1 VANPLIYAPQ
11 GNMGPE
17 HIDEHRNWYM
27 SRHAPTLMGV
37 GFYSARMFDGVGTRW
52 CNMYEIPDLDIL
64 STPQYK
70 AIKTNDTFRDK
81 NISRF
86 SNLNV
91 TIYTQ
96 ERILDAKGAVL
107 ERAPGMFGPAI
118 SFVRFDWNG
127 NSGDLQGWLRDSVLR
142 HAASAATVRSVRL
155 LERTGEHPELKT
167 SYPHFAAVVEWQNKG
182 MPDGAAVERSARD
195 LGAAASNVS
204 TESFS
209 KRFGL
214 VREGVFD

>member
-1 VANPLIYAPQ
+1 MSNPLIYAPQ

-27 SRHAPTLMGV
+27 TRHAPTLMGV

-52 CNMYEIPDLDIL
+52 CNMYEIADLDIL

-96 ERILDAKGAVL
+96 EHIVDARGAALDP
-107 ERAPGMFGPAI
+107 APGVFGPAI

-127 NSGDLQGWLRDSVLR
+127 DRAGLQSWLRETLLR
-142 HAASAATVRSVRL
+142 GAASAAPVRSVRL

-167 SYPHFAAVVEWQNKG
+167 TYPHFAALVEWSNKG
-182 MPDGAAVERSARD
+182 MPQAEPLNSAAQQ
-195 LGAAASNVS
+195 LGAAASNIS
-204 TESFS
+204 SEGFS

>member
-1 VANPLIYAPQ
+1 MSNPLIYAPQ

-17 HIDEHRNWYM
+17 HIDEHRKWYM

-37 GFYSARMFDGVGTRW
+37 GFYSARMFDGEGTRW
-52 CNMYEIPDLDIL
+52 CNLYEIPSLDIL
-64 STPQYK
+64 STPEYK
-70 AIKTNDTFRDK
+70 QIKTNDTFRDK

-96 ERILDAKGAVL
+96 EKIVDAKGNAL
-107 ERAPGMFGPAI
+107 ERAPGMTGPAL

-127 NSGDLQGWLRDSVLR
+127 DSKKLESWLREALAQS
-142 HAASAATVRSVRL
+142 AASSAPIRTVRL

-167 SYPHFAAVVEWQNKG
+167 TYPHFAAVVEWSTKG
-182 MPDGAAVERSARD
+182 MPAAAPVATAAKE

-204 TESFS
+204 TEGFS

>member
-1 VANPLIYAPQ
+1 VSNPLIYAPQ

-27 SRHAPTLMGV
+27 TRHAPTLMGV

-96 ERILDAKGAVL
+96 EHIVDGRGAVL
-107 ERAPGMFGPAI
+107 DRAPGVFGPAI
-118 SFVRFDWNG
+118 SFVRFDW
-127 NSGDLQGWLRDSVLR
+127 SGDSAGLQSWLRETLLR
-142 HAASAATVRSVRL
+142 SAASAAPIRSVRL

-167 SYPHFAAVVEWQNKG
+167 TYPHFAALVEWSNKG
-182 MPDGAAVERSARD
+182 LPPTEPLNSAAKQ
-195 LGAAASNVS
+195 LGAAASNIS
-204 TESFS
+204 SEGFS

-214 VREGVFD
+214 VREGVFE

>member
-1 VANPLIYAPQ
+1 VSNPLIYAPQ
-11 GNMGPE
+11 GNMGAE

-52 CNMYEIPDLDIL
+52 CNLYEIPNLDIL

-96 ERILDAKGAVL
+96 ERILDAKGGTL
-107 ERAPGMFGPAI
+107 ERAPGMFGPAM
-118 SFVRFDWNG
+118 SFIRFDW
-127 NSGDLQGWLRDSVLR
+127 SGDRASLERWLHDKLLP
-142 HAASAATVRSVRL
+142 AAAAGAPVRSVRL
-155 LERTGEHPELKT
+155 LARIGEHPELKT
-167 SYPHFAAVVEWQNKG
+167 SYPHYAALVEWRDKG
-182 MPDGAAVERSARD
+182 MPAAAPIEAAAKQ
-195 LGAAASNVS
+195 LGAAASSVS
-204 TESFS
+204 SESFS

>member
-1 VANPLIYAPQ
+1 MSNPLIYAPQ
-11 GNMGPE
+11 GNMAPE
-17 HIDEHRNWYM
+17 HIDEHRHWYVT
-27 SRHAPTLMGV
+27 RHAPTLMGV
-37 GFYSARMFDGVGTRW
+37 GFHSARMFDGEGTRW
-52 CNMYEIPDLDIL
+52 CNFYEIPGLEILD
-64 STPQYK
+64 SPQYRQ
-70 AIKTNDTFRDK
+70 IKTNDSFRDK

-96 ERILDAKGAVL
+96 ERILDAKGTAL
-107 ERAPGMFGPAI
+107 ERAPGMTGPAI

-127 NSGDLQGWLRDSVLR
+127 DAAALQTWLRDTLAR
-142 HAASAATVRSVRL
+142 GAATAAPIRTVRL
-155 LERTGEHPELKT
+155 LARTGAHPELKT
-167 SYPHFAAVVEWQNKG
+167 TYPHFAALVEWADKG
-182 MPDGAAVERSARD
+182 MPPAQPVAQAAAQ

-204 TESFS
+204 SEGFS

>member
-1 VANPLIYAPQ
+1 VSNPLIYAPQ

-17 HIDEHRNWYM
+17 HIDEHRKWYM

-37 GFYSARMFDGVGTRW
+37 GFYSARMFDGEGTRW
-52 CNMYEIPDLDIL
+52 CNLYEIPSLDIL
-64 STPQYK
+64 STPEYRQ
-70 AIKTNDTFRDK
+70 IKTNDTFRDK

-96 ERILDAKGAVL
+96 EKILDAKGSAL
-107 ERAPGMFGPAI
+107 ERAPGMTGLAL

-127 NSGDLQGWLRDSVLR
+127 DRTKLETWLRDALVRSA
-142 HAASAATVRSVRL
+142 AASAPIRTVRL

-167 SYPHFAAVVEWQNKG
+167 TYPRFAAVVEWSNKG
-182 MPDGAAVERSARD
+182 MPSAAPVAAAAKE
-195 LGAAASNVS
+195 LGASASNVS
-204 TESFS
+204 TEGFS

-214 VREGVFD
+214 VREGVLD

>member
-1 VANPLIYAPQ
+1 VSNPLIYAPQ

-17 HIDEHRNWYM
+17 HIDEHRKWYM

-37 GFYSARMFDGVGTRW
+37 GFHSARMFDGDGTRW
-52 CNMYEIPDLDIL
+52 CNLYEIPSLDIL
-64 STPQYK
+64 STPEYK
-70 AIKTNDTFRDK
+70 QIKTNDTFRDK

-96 ERILDAKGAVL
+96 EKIVDAKGNAL
-107 ERAPGMFGPAI
+107 ERAPGMTGPAL

-127 NSGDLQGWLRDSVLR
+127 DRKRLESWLREALGQSA
-142 HAASAATVRSVRL
+142 AASAPIRTVRL

-167 SYPHFAAVVEWQNKG
+167 TYPHFAAVVEWSNKG
-182 MPDGAAVERSARD
+182 MPAAAPVAAAAKE
-195 LGAAASNVS
+195 LGSAASNVS
-204 TESFS
+204 TEGFS

-214 VREGVFD
+214 VRELVFD

>member
-1 VANPLIYAPQ
+1 VSNPLIYAPQ

-37 GFYSARMFDGVGTRW
+37 GFYSARMFDGLGTRW
-52 CNMYEIPDLDIL
+52 CNLYEIPSLDIL

-81 NISRF
+81 NIARF

-96 ERILDAKGAVL
+96 ERILDAKGAGL

-127 NSGDLQGWLRDSVLR
+127 NSGDLQGWLRDSVL
-142 HAASAATVRSVRL
+142 HNAAGAAAVRSVRL
-155 LERTGEHPELKT
+155 LARTGEHPELKS

-182 MPDGAAVERSARD
+182 MPDGAAVERSAKE
-195 LGAAASNVS
+195 LGAAAGNVS

>member
-1 VANPLIYAPQ
+1 MTNPLIYAPQ

-17 HIDEHRNWYM
+17 HIDEHRRWYV

-37 GFYSARMFDGVGTRW
+37 GFYSARMFDGEGTRW
-52 CNMYEIPDLDIL
+52 CNLYEIPSLDIL
-64 STPQYK
+64 STPEYRQ
-70 AIKTNDTFRDK
+70 IKTNDTFRDK
-81 NISRF
+81 NIGRF

-96 ERILDAKGAVL
+96 ETILDANGAAL
-107 ERAPGMFGPAI
+107 PRAPGMTGPAL
-118 SFVRFDWNG
+118 SFVRFDW
-127 NSGDLQGWLRDSVLR
+127 SGDRPSLDAWLRDHLAT
-142 HAASAATVRSVRL
+142 AASAAAPIRTVRL

-167 SYPHFAAVVEWQNKG
+167 TYPHFAAVIEWNGKG
-182 MPDGAAVERSARD
+182 MPAAGPVE
-195 LGAAASNVS
+195 AAAAKLGPAASAVS
-204 TESFS
+204 CESFS

>member
-1 VANPLIYAPQ
+1 MSNPLIYAPQ

-37 GFYSARMFDGVGTRW
+37 GFYSARMFDGDGTRW
-52 CNMYEIPDLDIL
+52 CNLYEIPGLEIL

-91 TIYTQ
+91 TIYEQ
-96 ERILDAKGAVL
+96 KRILDGKGNL
-107 ERAPGMFGPAI
+107 QERAPGMFGPAL
-118 SFVRFDWNG
+118 SFIRFDWKG
-127 NSGDLQGWLRDSVLR
+127 ASGDLHAWLQDALARVSG
-142 HAASAATVRSVRL
+142 AAPVRSVRL
-155 LERTGEHPELKT
+155 LTRVGEHPELKT
-167 SYPHFAAVVEWQNKG
+167 TYPHFAALIEWGEKGLPPKAPVE
-182 MPDGAAVERSARD
+182 
-195 LGAAASNVS
+195 AAAKALGVEATNVS
-204 TESFS
+204 SEGFS